1 MTKSPPLPVKNN
13 TSPLAV
19 EHQAPQRSLQEL
31 CVEAFRVM
39 VRSRTLEDKLA
50 SLYKAGGRL
59 VGGVYLG
66 KGQEA
71 YSAAL
76 GIQLR
81 WQHDI
86 LGPFIRD
93 QAARIAF
100 GEPPLDPMRTYFGS
114 VRGPMRGRDGNVH
127 RGRPKDGL
135 PAMISHIGSMVSLVS
150 GMLFARRMQGR
161 LGDAVGAVTLGEGGT
176 STGAFHEGVNL
187 AAVEKLPLIIAV
199 TNNQYSYSTSNVR
212 QFACS
217 DLAERARGYGI
228 TGRNVDGTDLVQCVQ
243 AFDEIVKA
251 ARSGS
256 GPQLII
262 GHTLRLTGHGEH
274 DDSSYI
280 PDSVKKS
287 PIGRDCML
295 VAEQQVLE
303 RSWMSEDDIDEW
315 KKTCRADVERMVA
328 TAMKEPAPDPF
339 KEPWRALSTS
349 ELCEGQWTV

>member
-1 MTKSPPLPVKNN
+1 
-13 TSPLAV
+13 
-19 EHQAPQRSLQEL
+19 
-31 CVEAFRVM
+31 M
-39 VRSRTLEDKLA
+39 VRSRILEDKLS

-76 GIQLR
+76 GVQLR
-81 WQHDI
+81 WGKDI

-93 QAARIAF
+93 QAARMAF
-100 GEPPLDPMRTYFGS
+100 GEPPMDPMRTYFGS

-127 RGRPKDGL
+127 RGRPKEGL

-187 AAVEKLPLIIAV
+187 AAVEKLPLIIAI
-199 TNNQYSYSTSNVR
+199 TNNQYAYSTTNDR
-212 QFACS
+212 QFICN
-217 DLAERARGYGI
+217 DLAERAKGYGI
-228 TGRNVDGTDLVQCVQ
+228 TGRNVDGTDLLACVTAFQEIVQ
-243 AFDEIVKA
+243 A
-251 ARSGS
+251 AREGS

-274 DDSSYI
+274 DDASYI
-280 PDSVKKS
+280 PDSLKKS
-287 PIGRDCML
+287 PLGQDCL
-295 VAEQQVLE
+295 ILAEKQVMEHGWLDKKE
-303 RSWMSEDDIDEW
+303 IADW
-315 KKTCRADVERMVA
+315 KASCRTDVERMVA

-339 KEPWRALSTS
+339 KETWRALSTE
-349 ELCEGQWTV
+349 ELSEGQWTV